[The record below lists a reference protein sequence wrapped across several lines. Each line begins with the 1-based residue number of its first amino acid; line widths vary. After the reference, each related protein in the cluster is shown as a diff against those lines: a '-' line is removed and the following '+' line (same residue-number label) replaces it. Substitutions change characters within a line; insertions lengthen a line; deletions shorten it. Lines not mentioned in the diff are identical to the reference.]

1 LHLKCK
7 AKSLTSAMSS
17 PDIHSQHG
25 QFIHNLTSWL
35 CICNG
40 AGESRKAWRAVEFN
54 ETNKQ

>member
-1 LHLKCK
+1 
-7 AKSLTSAMSS
+7 MSS

-40 AGESRKAWRAVEFN
+40 AGESRKAGRAVEFN